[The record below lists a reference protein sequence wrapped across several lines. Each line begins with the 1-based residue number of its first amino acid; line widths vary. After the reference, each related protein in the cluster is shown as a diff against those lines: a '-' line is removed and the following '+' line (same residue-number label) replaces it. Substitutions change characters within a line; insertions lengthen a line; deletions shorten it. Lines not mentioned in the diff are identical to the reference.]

1 MTSIADQLQRRLAPE
16 RVDLLRRASAVAARR
31 GARLYLVGGAVR
43 DVLLG
48 GRPADLDVV
57 AYGNFAGLPDALASG
72 LGGRVTA
79 RSQFE
84 TAKLAVGDFGL
95 DLTAARSE
103 TYARPGALP
112 DVRPGTMR
120 QDLARRD
127 FSINAMAVSLSEDD
141 WGALLDPHG
150 GAADLRAAVVR
161 VLHPGSFVD
170 DATRILRAVRYAGRL
185 GFEIEVGT
193 RRLLERG
200 LGHLDGISGDRL
212 RRELR
217 LLLAEDEWH
226 ACLRRAQEHGV
237 LGAVH
242 PALALGPPALDLL
255 EAHPDVSEDT
265 RLAALLSFAGPR
277 AVDGVAARLNMSGGW
292 ADVARDVA
300 GLSERVDRLEAPRL
314 RPSRIYALLHGVEP
328 AAIEGVALTCGRPRA
343 AERMRLYLDE
353 LRHVQPMLDG
363 SDLDEADKTS
373 AKRVFRRLA
382 EAEASVHGVDA
393 ESVGLHEA
401 GSLDAVVDI
410 AGAVAGLRLLGAT
423 RVYSS
428 ALHCGTGSIDCAHG
442 RYPLPAPG
450 VLALCRGVPLVQTEV
465 PAELVTPTG
474 AALITTLAEAYGA
487 APAMRVAA
495 VGYGAGSRDLETAPN
510 VVRLRLSEPVESAA
524 GRRCVVL
531 EANVDDMNPE
541 VYGYLFERLLEAG
554 ARDLYVTPVLM
565 KKNRPGHLLSVLA
578 DPDRLEAV
586 SEVVLGETTSL
597 GVRHYEV
604 ERRVLERSTLS
615 VETEFGP
622 VRVKVARM
630 NGGRRVAPEY
640 DDCAGLA
647 RRCRVPIL
655 SVYGAAVSAAEEENG

>member
-1 MTSIADQLQRRLAPE
+1 M
-16 RVDLLRRASAVAARR
+16 
-31 GARLYLVGGAVR
+31 
-43 DVLLG
+43 
-48 GRPADLDVV
+48 
-57 AYGNFAGLPDALASG
+57 
-72 LGGRVTA
+72 
-79 RSQFE
+79 
-84 TAKLAVGDFGL
+84 
-95 DLTAARSE
+95 TAA
-103 TYARPGALP
+103 YF
-112 DVRPGTMR
+112 DC
-120 QDLARRD
+120 
-127 FSINAMAVSLSEDD
+127 LS
-141 WGALLDPHG
+141 G
-150 GAADLRAAVVR
+150 V
-161 VLHPGSFVD
+161 
-170 DATRILRAVRYAGRL
+170 
-185 GFEIEVGT
+185 
-193 RRLLERG
+193 
-200 LGHLDGISGDRL
+200 SGDMI
-212 RRELR
+212 
-217 LLLAEDEWH
+217 
-226 ACLRRAQEHGV
+226 
-237 LGAVH
+237 LGAVVD
-242 PALALGPPALDLL
+242 AGLEAERLQGEIDRLGVDARLRCETVDRCGLRATRVRVEIDGQDAAAAGEHRLDAGHAPHTHLKDLLDL
-255 EAHPDVSEDT
+255 
-265 RLAALLSFAGPR
+265 
-277 AVDGVAARLNMSGGW
+277 
-292 ADVARDVA
+292 
-300 GLSERVDRLEAPRL
+300 
-314 RPSRIYALLHGVEP
+314 
-328 AAIEGVALTCGRPRA
+328 
-343 AERMRLYLDE
+343 
-353 LRHVQPMLDG
+353 LDG